1 LTDFVTKK
9 FQREVATKMEMD
21 RSELPASDSDR
32 REFIRRFGK
41 AGLSVPATA
50 LLVSLAGKRARANS
64 YGYETSPEEWGEPST
79 YSEPYGGE
87 SGGGWPPFRRRRS
100 PVVRSYDRGGVS
112 EVMHGDNGGK
122 GDTQ

>member
-1 LTDFVTKK
+1 
-9 FQREVATKMEMD
+9 MEMD
-21 RSELPASDSDR
+21 RSELLTSGSDR

-50 LLVSLAGKRARANS
+50 LLVSLAGKRARANG

-79 YSEPYGGE
+79 YSEPYSGKTGGD
-87 SGGGWPPFRRRRS
+87 WPPRRRRRS
-100 PVVRSYDRGGVS
+100 QVVRSYDRGGVS

>member
-1 LTDFVTKK
+1 
-9 FQREVATKMEMD
+9 MEMD

-50 LLVSLAGKRARANS
+50 LLVSLAGKRARANGH
-64 YGYETSPEEWGEPST
+64 GYETSPEEWGEPST
-79 YSEPYGGE
+79 YSEPYSGKKGGD
-87 SGGGWPPFRRRRS
+87 WPPRRRRRS
-100 PVVRSYDRGGVS
+100 QVVRSYDRGGVS
-112 EVMHGDNGGK
+112 DVMHGDNGGK